1 VAVEQRHRQVL
12 RQAKAGRRGP
22 EAEPRVDM
30 QGAAWV
36 IDTLVATWATKQ
48 VVAWATKQVVAWAST
63 PVVA

>member
-1 VAVEQRHRQVL
+1 MQQRHRQVL

-22 EAEPRVDM
+22 EAEPRVNM

-36 IDTLVATWATKQ
+36 VGTLVATWATKQ
-48 VVAWATKQVVAWAST
+48 VVALATKQVVAWVST

>member
-1 VAVEQRHRQVL
+1 VL

-48 VVAWATKQVVAWAST
+48 VVAWAST